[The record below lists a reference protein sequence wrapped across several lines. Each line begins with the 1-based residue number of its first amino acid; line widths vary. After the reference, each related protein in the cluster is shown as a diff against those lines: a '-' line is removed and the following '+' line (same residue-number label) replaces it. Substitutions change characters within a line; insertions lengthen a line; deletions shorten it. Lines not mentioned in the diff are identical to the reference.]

1 MHLFK
6 ICHKVPI
13 YTMPENIPKEF
24 GQSEKKL
31 TNPDISA
38 HGENLDDRSMQKLPP
53 MEPSVRRELK
63 KRGGLLHK
71 LHKNRTCQFCGKIFK
86 NHSNLTVH
94 LRSHTGEKPYKCSIC
109 DYSCAQSSKLTR
121 HLKIHKS

>member
-1 MHLFK
+1 
-6 ICHKVPI
+6 
-13 YTMPENIPKEF
+13 MPENFPKELD
-24 GQSEKKL
+24 QSEKKL

-71 LHKNRTCQFCGKIFK
+71 LHKNRTCQFF
-86 NHSNLTVH
+86 
-94 LRSHTGEKPYKCSIC
+94 
-109 DYSCAQSSKLTR
+109 TR